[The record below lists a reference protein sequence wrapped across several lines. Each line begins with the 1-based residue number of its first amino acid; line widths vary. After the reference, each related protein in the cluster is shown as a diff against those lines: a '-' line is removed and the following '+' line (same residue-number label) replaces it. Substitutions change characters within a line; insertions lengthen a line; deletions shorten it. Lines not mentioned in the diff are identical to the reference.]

1 MKNGLNVEFL
11 SYDRILETIQELCKQ
26 EQSLLQIAVSYWGQ
40 GALSDSG
47 ILDRV
52 KKDANSVKVICDL
65 DSPGCNPEPIQQL
78 VTAGASVK
86 TLNKFHA
93 KVWICGDNV
102 IVGSANVSFYG
113 LGFYTTEERQRNV
126 EAAVLIRSSELAKDA
141 QIWFQTQWNNSVS
154 VDANLVKSALVSWRD
169 RSIVI
174 ENSPLFRPTV
184 EPKKEFGNKLPFQLK
199 ARYREFFKA
208 LLESLRKHEFPL
220 GKKLTAQPANR
231 LVFGAGHTRVYYFAR
246 FTKDKK
252 ESMYRAVYRHS

>member
-1 MKNGLNVEFL
+1 MKNGSNVEFL
-11 SYDRILETIQELCKQ
+11 SGDRILETIQELCKQ

-40 GALSDSG
+40 GALSDTG

-52 KKDANSVKVICDL
+52 NKDANSIKVICDL

-86 TLNKFHA
+86 TQNRFHA

-126 EAAVLIRSSELAKDA
+126 EAAVLIRSSEVAKDA
-141 QIWFQTQWNNSVS
+141 QIWFQAQWNNSDN
-154 VDANLVKSALVSWRD
+154 VDANIVKFALDSWQE

-174 ENSPLFRPTV
+174 ENSPSFRPTV
-184 EPKKEFGNKLPFQLK
+184 EVRKNPVLNFQL
-199 ARYREFFKA
+199 
-208 LLESLRKHEFPL
+208 
-220 GKKLTAQPANR
+220 N
-231 LVFGAGHTRVYYFAR
+231 
-246 FTKDKK
+246 
-252 ESMYRAVYRHS
+252 